1 MLDEVIEYLKQLQAQ
16 VQVMSRMNMPPMMLP
31 MAMQQQLQMSMLSSM
46 GMGMGVMDMNS
57 MSRPNITSM
66 PPLLHPFLPL
76 ASWDG
81 LGDRLQASPMTDPLS
96 TFLACQ
102 PQVG

>member
-31 MAMQQQLQMSMLSSM
+31 MAMQQQLQMSMLSSL

-57 MSRPNITSM
+57 MSRPNITGM
-66 PPLLHPFLPL
+66 PPLLPPFLPL